1 MIRVPE
7 YVAAIKPYEPGKPI
21 EELERELG
29 VKNSVKLASNE
40 NPVGPSKMAIAA
52 LKNGLMENLNR
63 YPDGGCYYLKQT
75 LSQELKVKPEELI
88 IGNGS
93 NELIDIAVKTFMKPG
108 DEAIMAWPSFVV
120 YPMAVQAQGC
130 KGIKIRLLEFRH
142 DLEAMA
148 DAVTER
154 TRILFIANPNNP
166 TGTINTGDEL
176 DRLIRR
182 IHNDVIV
189 VIDEAYYEYVAD
201 TEYAQS
207 MKHFRKGRNV
217 LVLRTFSKIYG
228 LAGLRIGYGIAKK
241 TILEEMNKIREPFNT
256 SSLAQAAAMAA
267 ISDKAHVDH
276 SRRINLEGKNY
287 LYGELDS
294 LGVAYVPTEANF
306 VFIHAEK
313 KAGKLYEALL
323 RKGIIVRPM
332 GPDALRVTIGLPEEN
347 RKFIKEF
354 KSALKGN

>member
-7 YVAAIKPYEPGKPI
+7 YVARIKPYQPGKPI

-40 NPVGPSKMAIAA
+40 NPAGPSKMAIAA
-52 LKNGLMENLNR
+52 LKNGLMESLNR
-63 YPDGGCYYLKQT
+63 YPDGGCYYLKQA
-75 LSQELKVKPEELI
+75 LSRELKVKPEELI

-93 NELIDIAVKTFMKPG
+93 NELLDIAVKTFMKPG
-108 DEAIMAWPSFVV
+108 DEAVMAWPSFVV
-120 YPMAVQAQGC
+120 YPMAVQVQGC
-130 KGIKIRLLEFRH
+130 KGIKIPLRDFKH

-154 TRILFIANPNNP
+154 TRILFVANPNNP
-166 TGTINTGDEL
+166 TGTINTQDEF
-176 DRLIRR
+176 DRFVRR
-182 IHNDVIV
+182 IPRDVIV
-189 VIDEAYYEYVAD
+189 VVDEAYHEYVAD
-201 TEYAQS
+201 TDYAQS
-207 MKHFRKGRNV
+207 MKYFRKGKNV
-217 LVLRTFSKIYG
+217 LILRTFSKIYG

-241 TILEEMNKIREPFNT
+241 RILEEMNKIREPFNT

-267 ISDKAHVDH
+267 VNDRAHVDY
-276 SRRINLEGKNY
+276 SRKINLEGKDY

-306 VFIHAEK
+306 LYVKVEK
-313 KAGKLYEALL
+313 EAGKLYEAML
-323 RKGIIVRPM
+323 RRGVIVRPM

-354 KSALKGN
+354 KSALKGK